1 VQTDLASL
9 KSKLQEHSDLESAAS
24 LLRWDQATYMP
35 AGGASAR
42 GRQLATLDR
51 LAHDRIA
58 DPEIGRLLDRIDE
71 ALERADEAPSVA
83 VAALLRVTRRDHERA
98 AKVPSDFVSEFA
110 NHRAE
115 TYELWTRARPDDD
128 FAIIRPKLE
137 KTVELSRRYAGF
149 FAPYEHVADPL
160 IDDADP
166 GMKASTVRAL
176 FAELRQELVP
186 IVRAITSAPPAD
198 DRCLRETFPEEDQL
212 AFGQMLAGRFG
223 YDFARGRQDKT
234 HHPFMT
240 KFSLGDVRITTR
252 ARPDDLSEAL
262 FSTLHEAGHAI
273 YEQNIDRALE
283 ASPLGHGASAGVH
296 ESQSRLWENLVGRS
310 RSFWKAFY
318 PSLQKLFPGQLGH
331 VSLDAFYR
339 AINKVERSLIR
350 TNADEVTYGL
360 HVIMRFDFELEL
372 LEGKLAVRDLPEAW
386 RERFRADFGIA
397 PETDADGVL
406 QDVHWYDGFVGGAFQ
421 GYALGNLMSA
431 QFFDAAL
438 AAHPDL
444 WHEIETGRF
453 DTLRGWLGQHV
464 HRYGRTYPP
473 GELVEKATGEPL
485 GIEPYIA
492 YLRSKYGELYRI

>member
-1 VQTDLASL
+1 LETDLLTL
-9 KSKLQEHSDLESAAS
+9 KNRLKEHNDLESAAS

-35 AGGASAR
+35 AGGAAAR

-71 ALERADEAPSVA
+71 KLAQTDEAPSA
-83 VAALLRVTRRDHERA
+83 TTAALLRVARRDHERA
-98 AKVPSDFVSEFA
+98 SKVPSDFVSEFA

-115 TYELWTRARPDDD
+115 TYELWTRARPAND
-128 FAIIRPKLE
+128 FALILPKLE
-137 KTVELSRRYAGF
+137 KTVELSRRYARF
-149 FAPYEHVADPL
+149 FEPYEHIADPL

-166 GMKASTVRAL
+166 GMKASTVRTL
-176 FAELRQELVP
+176 FAELRSELVP
-186 IVRAITSAPPAD
+186 LVRAITEAPPAD
-198 DRCLRETFPEEDQL
+198 DRCLRQRFREDDQL
-212 AFGQMLAGRFG
+212 AFGHVLVERFG
-223 YDFARGRQDKT
+223 YDFSRGRQDKT

-252 ARPDDLSEAL
+252 VREDDLSEAL

-273 YEQNIDRALE
+273 YEQNIDASLE
-283 ASPLGHGASAGVH
+283 ATPLGHGTSAGVH

-310 RSFWKAFY
+310 REFWKAFY
-318 PSLQKLFPGQLGH
+318 PSLQKLFPAQLGG

-360 HVIMRFDFELEL
+360 HVILRFDFELDL

-386 RERFRADFGIA
+386 RERFRADFGIV

-406 QDVHWYDGFVGGAFQ
+406 QDVHWYDGYVGGAFQ

-438 AAHPDL
+438 GAHPDL
-444 WHEIETGRF
+444 RRDIEAGRF
-453 DTLRGWLGQHV
+453 DTLRSWLAHNV
-464 HRYGRTYPP
+464 HRHGRTYPP
-473 GELVEKATGEPL
+473 GDLVERATGKPL
-485 GIEPYIA
+485 GTLSYIN
-492 YLRSKYGELYRI
+492 YLRKKYGELYSI